1 MYPEA
6 SGFRPE
12 GKPHGGGR
20 GRAGRDKLFSRLGI
34 GARLFIAFL
43 GIAALSL
50 SSGVAG
56 WWILRDVSQAQS
68 RITEEALPA
77 VAAAQATGDA
87 TTRILAAGQSLA
99 ASPDEVTR
107 VRHAE
112 EINALAADIRRDLAD
127 AALSKLDYPLLTQL
141 SSNAETLIANL
152 GEQNRLVT
160 TRLQLL
166 QGFERRAE
174 STLAAATNLVDLS
187 ETLVSNASAGA
198 SAVVAGLYGLID
210 AEGTRTAAYDALD
223 RLIEQDIYLLDR
235 MWELRLRAS
244 QLALLTN
251 RLSRAVTREEVLA
264 LSDEFASNLRIVKR
278 RVAGIDDPIRRS
290 QAEEQLLA
298 LRSAVG
304 EMKVNSSLF
313 EDRLRLIAIGE
324 ELDKAAE
331 SNRLLSGKLTDVAQT
346 VVSNAR
352 GFALAASAQA
362 NRAVSAGLLALLATT
377 AFAVLISGLIVWLY
391 VERGVVRRL
400 QELAQAMRRLT
411 IGDLA
416 VEVKQGGTHELKD
429 LAEAVTAFRDVSR
442 QRGALEAERER
453 TNEELRRH
461 REELRELVAERT
473 TQLEHEVKSH
483 AAAREAAE
491 RASRAK
497 SDFLATMSHEIRTP
511 MTGMLGMLR
520 LLQGGAPGPEQ
531 AHRLATASA
540 SGEALLGI
548 LNSILD
554 YSKIESGKI
563 TVDPVVFRLDETL
576 AGIVALMRPSAEEKG
591 LALELAME
599 GGVAGWFEGDAGKIR
614 QILFNLVSNAIK
626 FTPSGK
632 VCLRAVAQPAGD
644 GRHHVAVAVTDT
656 GIGIPEAKR
665 QSIFESFTQTDSSI
679 TRRYGGTG
687 LGLSISRG
695 LAQALGGT
703 LEVESGP
710 GRGSTFTLALL
721 LDDAEAPAV
730 AGVHEAKVTPGASH
744 TVLVV
749 EDDEATREVAVHFIA
764 ALGHRCHVAR
774 DGYEA
779 LALAQELQPDVVL
792 MDISLPG
799 LDGLSTARLI
809 REVLAPSPI
818 RFIAM
823 SAHVFAQEVET
834 YLASGMV
841 SYVAKPLTP
850 EALAAAIVQAMGTP
864 TAVAAIDDATW
875 QADLASLG
883 PEQMRKIVAI
893 AAKTL
898 PDRAAELQD
907 ALSTG
912 DVMRLASS
920 AHAGFSAAS
929 AAGFTGLQQLFSD
942 VESTAR
948 RGDAEGCRAPIEALA
963 DLIAATLVEAD
974 LRLAASETRPRP
986 GRAEPRRDSPL
997 RVT

>member
-1 MYPEA
+1 M
-6 SGFRPE
+6 
-12 GKPHGGGR
+12 
-20 GRAGRDKLFSRLGI
+20 
-34 GARLFIAFL
+34 
-43 GIAALSL
+43 
-50 SSGVAG
+50 AG
-56 WWILRDVSQAQS
+56 WWILRDVSGAQS
-68 RITEEALPA
+68 RITDEALPA
-77 VAAAQATGDA
+77 VAAAQAMGDV

-99 ASPDEVTR
+99 ASPDEATR
-107 VRHAE
+107 ARRAE
-112 EINALAADIRRDLAD
+112 EVNILAGDIRRDLAD
-127 AALSKLDYPLLTQL
+127 AALSKLDYPLLAQL

-152 GEQNRLVT
+152 GEQNQLVT

-166 QGFERRAE
+166 NGFERRAD

-210 AEGTRTAAYDALD
+210 DAGMHTQAYEALD

-235 MWELRLRAS
+235 MWELRLRSS

-251 RLSRAVTREEVLA
+251 RLSRAATRDEVLA
-264 LSDEFASNLRIVKR
+264 LSRDFASNLRIVKR
-278 RVAGIDDPIRRS
+278 RVSGIDDPIRRE

-298 LRSAVG
+298 LRAAVG

-313 EDRLRLIAIGE
+313 EDRLRLIAIAE
-324 ELDKAAE
+324 DLEKVAE
-331 SNRLLSGKLTDVAQT
+331 SNRLLSGKLTDVSQT
-346 VVSNAR
+346 VVGNAR
-352 GFALAASAQA
+352 SFALAASAQA
-362 NRAVSAGLLALLATT
+362 DRAVSAGLLALLATT
-377 AFAVLISGLIVWLY
+377 AVAVLISGLIVWLY

-400 QELAQAMRRLT
+400 QELSAAMRRLT
-411 IGDLA
+411 TGDLT
-416 VEVKQGGTHELKD
+416 VEVRQGGTHELKD
-429 LAEAVTAFRDVSR
+429 LADAVTAFRDVSR
-442 QRGALEAERER
+442 QRSALSAERER

-473 TQLEHEVKSH
+473 EQLEHEVRSH

-497 SDFLATMSHEIRTP
+497 SEFLATMSHEIRTP

-520 LLQGGAPGPEQ
+520 LLKDGLPGGDQ
-531 AHRLATASA
+531 AHRVATASA

-563 TVDPVVFRLDETL
+563 TIDPVVFRLDETL
-576 AGIVALMRPSAEEKG
+576 AGIVSLMRASADEKG
-591 LALELAME
+591 LALELDLPS
-599 GGVAGWFEGDAGKIR
+599 GLPVWFEGDAGKIR
-614 QILFNLVSNAIK
+614 QILFNLLGNAIK

-632 VCLRAVAQPAGD
+632 VSLRANAQRCTGGMQRLKLSVA
-644 GRHHVAVAVTDT
+644 DT

-695 LAQALGGT
+695 LAQAMGGT
-703 LEVESGP
+703 LEVMSGP
-710 GRGSTFTLALL
+710 GQGSTFTLTLEL
-721 LDDAEAPAV
+721 AEA
-730 AGVHEAKVTPGASH
+730 EPGDAAASAEGGAPS
-744 TVLVV
+744 TDSQSILIV
-749 EDDEATREVAVHFIA
+749 EDDEATREVVMQFLG
-764 ALGHRCHVAR
+764 ALGHHCAAAG

-779 LALAQELQPDVVL
+779 LALAQETKPDIVL

-799 LDGLSTARLI
+799 LDGISTARLI
-809 REVLAPSPI
+809 REALAPAPV

-841 SYVAKPLTP
+841 SYVPKPLAP
-850 EALAAAIVQAMGTP
+850 EALAAAIAQ
-864 TAVAAIDDATW
+864 AVANATPALDEAAW

-883 PEQMRKIVAI
+883 PEQMRKILDI
-893 AAKTL
+893 AARTL
-898 PDRAAELQD
+898 PERHAELRVALEAGD
-907 ALSTG
+907 AA
-912 DVMRLASS
+912 RLVRV
-920 AHAGFSAAS
+920 AHAAFSAAS
-929 AAGFTGLQQLFSD
+929 AAGFSGLQALLSRIELAAKRGD
-942 VESTAR
+942 VEA
-948 RGDAEGCRAPIEALA
+948 CRKPIEDFA
-963 DLIAATLVEAD
+963 DLM
-974 LRLAASETRPRP
+974 AASIHAAERRLDAGQPTSAP
-986 GRAEPRRDSPL
+986 AEPRKDSPL

>member
-1 MYPEA
+1 MA
-6 SGFRPE
+6 AGN
-12 GKPHGGGR
+12 GGVGR
-20 GRAGRDKLFSRLGI
+20 GKLFSRLGI
-34 GARLFIAFL
+34 GTRLFIAFL

-56 WWILRDVSQAQS
+56 WWILRDVSKAQL

-99 ASPDEVTR
+99 ASPDEATR
-107 VRHAE
+107 ARHAQ
-112 EINALAADIRRDLAD
+112 EINVLAADIRRDLAD

-141 SSNAETLIANL
+141 SGNAETLIANL
-152 GEQNRLVT
+152 SEQNRLVT

-166 QGFERRAE
+166 RGFDRRAE

-210 AEGTRTAAYDALD
+210 GEGTRTQAYDALD

-251 RLSRAVTREEVLA
+251 RLSRAVTRDEVLA
-264 LSDEFASNLRIVKR
+264 LSSDFAANLRIVKR
-278 RVAGIDDPIRRS
+278 RVSGIDDPIRRA

-313 EDRLRLIAIGE
+313 EDRLRLIDIGE
-324 ELDKAAE
+324 ELDKVAE

-362 NRAVSAGLLALLATT
+362 DRAVSAGLLALLATT
-377 AFAVLISGLIVWLY
+377 AVAVLISGLIVWLY

-411 IGDLA
+411 LGDLA
-416 VEVKQGGTHELKD
+416 VDVKQGGTHELKD

-442 QRGALEAERER
+442 ERTELEAERER

-473 TQLEHEVKSH
+473 AQLEHEVTSH
-483 AAAREAAE
+483 ASAREAAE

-520 LLQGGAPGPEQ
+520 LLKDGRPGPEH
-531 AHRLATASA
+531 AHRVATASA
-540 SGEALLGI
+540 SGEALMGI

-576 AGIVALMRPSAEEKG
+576 TGIVALMRPSAEEKG
-591 LALELAME
+591 LTLELAM
-599 GGVAGWFEGDAGKIR
+599 APDIAAWFEGDAGKIR
-614 QILFNLVSNAIK
+614 QVLFNLISNAIK

-632 VCLRAVAQPAGD
+632 VTLRAASTPFGQVYQRLAISVA
-644 GRHHVAVAVTDT
+644 DT

-665 QSIFESFTQTDSSI
+665 QSVFESFTQTDSSI
-679 TRRYGGTG
+679 TRHYGGTG

-703 LEVESGP
+703 LNVESGP
-710 GRGSTFTLALL
+710 GQGSTFTFV
-721 LDDAEAPAV
+721 LDLDVAEPPMVATDAEGVAPQ
-730 AGVHEAKVTPGASH
+730 GASQSI
-744 TVLVV
+744 LIV
-749 EDDEATREVAVHFIA
+749 EDDDATREVAVHFIR
-764 ALGHRCHVAR
+764 ALGHRCSVAR

-779 LALAQELQPDVVL
+779 LALAQELKPDIVL
-792 MDISLPG
+792 MDISCSIP
-799 LDGLSTARLI
+799 
-809 REVLAPSPI
+809 
-818 RFIAM
+818 
-823 SAHVFAQEVET
+823 
-834 YLASGMV
+834 
-841 SYVAKPLTP
+841 
-850 EALAAAIVQAMGTP
+850 
-864 TAVAAIDDATW
+864 DDHI
-875 QADLASLG
+875 S
-883 PEQMRKIVAI
+883 
-893 AAKTL
+893 
-898 PDRAAELQD
+898 
-907 ALSTG
+907 
-912 DVMRLASS
+912 
-920 AHAGFSAAS
+920 
-929 AAGFTGLQQLFSD
+929 
-942 VESTAR
+942 
-948 RGDAEGCRAPIEALA
+948 
-963 DLIAATLVEAD
+963 
-974 LRLAASETRPRP
+974 
-986 GRAEPRRDSPL
+986 PRRSALFMARSVL
-997 RVT
+997 RDILGEVRAC

>member
-1 MYPEA
+1 V
-6 SGFRPE
+6 
-12 GKPHGGGR
+12 
-20 GRAGRDKLFSRLGI
+20 FSRLGI

-56 WWILRDVSQAQS
+56 WWILRDVSEAQS
-68 RITEEALPA
+68 RITAEALPA
-77 VAAAQATGDA
+77 VAAAQAIGDA
-87 TTRILAAGQSLA
+87 TTRILSAGQSLA
-99 ASPDEVTR
+99 ASPDEATR
-107 VRHAE
+107 ARHAA
-112 EINALAADIRRDLAD
+112 EISALAGDIRRGLAD
-127 AALSKLDYPLLTQL
+127 AALSKLDYPQLTQL
-141 SSNAETLIANL
+141 SGNAETLIANL
-152 GEQNRLVT
+152 DEQNRLVT
-160 TRLQLL
+160 TKLQLL
-166 QGFERRAE
+166 RGFERRAE

-210 AEGTRTAAYDALD
+210 GEGTRAQAYDALD

-251 RLSRAVTREEVLA
+251 RLSRAVTPEEVLA
-264 LSDEFASNLRIVKR
+264 LSSDFAANLRIVKR
-278 RVAGIDDPIRRS
+278 RAAGIDDPIRRA

-313 EDRLRLIAIGE
+313 EDRLRLISIGA
-324 ELDKAAE
+324 ELDQVTS
-331 SNRLLSGKLTDVAQT
+331 SNRLLSSKMTDVAQT

-352 GFALAASAQA
+352 GFAMSVSAQA
-362 NRAVSAGLLALLATT
+362 DRAVSAGLYALLATT
-377 AFAVLISGLIVWLY
+377 AIAVLISGLIVWLY

-400 QELAQAMRRLT
+400 QSLAEAMRRLT
-411 IGDLA
+411 AGDLA
-416 VEVKQGGTHELKD
+416 VDVAQGGTHELKD
-429 LAEAVTAFRDVSR
+429 LAGAVTAFRDVSR
-442 QRGALEAERER
+442 QRSALEAERER

-473 TQLEHEVKSH
+473 AQLEHEVRSH

-520 LLQGGAPGPEQ
+520 LLKDGQLGPEQ

-563 TVDPVVFRLDETL
+563 TIDPVVFRLDETL
-576 AGIVALMRPSAEEKG
+576 AGILALMRPSAEEKG
-591 LALELAME
+591 LGLDLTVEP
-599 GGVAGWFEGDAGKIR
+599 GVAAWFEGDAGKIR

-632 VCLRAVAQPAGD
+632 VRLRAERLRSRPGGQRLAISVA
-644 GRHHVAVAVTDT
+644 DT

-695 LAQALGGT
+695 LAQAMGGT
-703 LEVESGP
+703 LDVQSGP
-710 GRGSTFTLALL
+710 GQGSTFMLTLD
-721 LDDAEAPAV
+721 LDEAAAPAIGNN
-730 AGVHEAKVTPGASH
+730 ADGPLPRGASQSI
-744 TVLVV
+744 LIV
-749 EDDEATREVAVHFIA
+749 EDDDATREVAVHFIS

-774 DGYEA
+774 DGYEG
-779 LALAQELQPDVVL
+779 LALAQELKPDIVL

-799 LDGLSTARLI
+799 LDGMTTARLI
-809 REVLAPSPI
+809 RETLAPRPI

-841 SYVAKPLTP
+841 SYVAKPLVP
-850 EALAAAIVQAMGTP
+850 EALAAAIAEALDAP
-864 TAVAAIDDATW
+864 ALAPRIDEAAW
-875 QADLASLG
+875 QGDIAALGAD
-883 PEQMRKIVAI
+883 QMRRIVEI

-898 PDRAAELQD
+898 PERRAELVA
-907 ALSTG
+907 ALATG
-912 DVMRLASS
+912 DAVRLASV

-929 AAGFTGLQQLFSD
+929 AAGFTGVQQAFASIEMAAKRGD
-942 VESTAR
+942 VEACR
-948 RGDAEGCRAPIEALA
+948 RPVAGLGDLV
-963 DLIAATLVEAD
+963 AATLAEAHR
-974 LRLAASETRPRP
+974 RLQPAAEGATPAP
-986 GRAEPRRDSPL
+986 EEPRRDSPL
-997 RVT
+997 HVT

>member
-1 MYPEA
+1 M
-6 SGFRPE
+6 
-12 GKPHGGGR
+12 
-20 GRAGRDKLFSRLGI
+20 
-34 GARLFIAFL
+34 
-43 GIAALSL
+43 
-50 SSGVAG
+50 AG
-56 WWILRDVSQAQS
+56 WWILRDVSKAQS
-68 RITEEALPA
+68 RITVEALPA
-77 VAAAQATGDA
+77 VAAAQATGDS

-99 ASPDEVTR
+99 ASPDDATR
-107 VRHAE
+107 ARHAA
-112 EINALAADIRRDLAD
+112 EISALAGDIRRDLAD
-127 AALSKLDYPLLTQL
+127 AALSKLDYPLLAQL
-141 SSNAETLIANL
+141 SGNAETLIANL
-152 GEQNRLVT
+152 DEQNRLVT
-160 TRLQLL
+160 ARLQLL
-166 QGFERRAE
+166 RGYERRAE
-174 STLAAATNLVDLS
+174 TTLAAATNLVDLS

-210 AEGTRTAAYDALD
+210 GEGPRSQAYDALD

-235 MWELRLRAS
+235 TWELRLRAS

-251 RLSRAVTREEVLA
+251 RLSRAVTRDEVLA
-264 LSDEFASNLRIVKR
+264 LSSEFAANLRIVKR
-278 RVAGIDDPIRRS
+278 RVAGIDDPIRRE

-313 EDRLRLIAIGE
+313 EDRLRLISIDD
-324 ELDKAAE
+324 ELDQVAAR
-331 SNRLLSGKLTDVAQT
+331 NRLLSNNLTNVAQT

-362 NRAVSAGLLALLATT
+362 DRAVSAGLFALLATT
-377 AFAVLISGLIVWLY
+377 AVAVLISGLIVWLY

-400 QELAQAMRRLT
+400 QELAEAMRRLT
-411 IGDLA
+411 LGDLA
-416 VEVKQGGTHELKD
+416 VDVKQGGTHELKD

-442 QRGALEAERER
+442 QRSALEAERER

-473 TQLEHEVKSH
+473 AQLEHEVTNH

-520 LLQGGAPGPEQ
+520 LLKDGKPGAEQ
-531 AHRLATASA
+531 THRVATASA
-540 SGEALLGI
+540 SGEALMGI

-563 TVDPVVFRLDETL
+563 AVDPVVFRLDETL

-591 LALELAME
+591 LSLELDMARE
-599 GGVAGWFEGDAGKIR
+599 ITAWFEGDAGKIR
-614 QILFNLVSNAIK
+614 QILFNLASNAIK

-632 VCLRAVAQPAGD
+632 VTLRARTTPTGQGLQRITVSVA
-644 GRHHVAVAVTDT
+644 DT

-665 QSIFESFTQTDSSI
+665 QSIFESFTQTDNSI

-695 LAQALGGT
+695 LAQALGGM

-710 GRGSTFTLALL
+710 GQGSTFTLV
-721 LDDAEAPAV
+721 LDLETAEPPAAVVAAEGLAPASV
-730 AGVHEAKVTPGASH
+730 SH
-744 TVLVV
+744 SVLIV
-749 EDDEATREVAVHFIA
+749 EDDDATREVAVHFIR
-764 ALGHRCHVAR
+764 ALGHRCSVAR

-779 LALAQELQPDVVL
+779 LALAQELKPDIVL

-799 LDGLSTARLI
+799 LDGMATASLI
-809 REVLAPSPI
+809 REALAPSPV

-841 SYVAKPLTP
+841 SYVPKPLTP
-850 EALAAAIVQAMGTP
+850 ETLAAAISQALGMHVSSP
-864 TAVAAIDDATW
+864 AIDASAW
-875 QADLASLG
+875 QADLAVLG
-883 PEQMRKIVAI
+883 AEQMRKILAI
-893 AAKTL
+893 SAKTL
-898 PDRAAELQD
+898 PERLSDLDAALTLGD
-907 ALSTG
+907 AERIAR
-912 DVMRLASS
+912 V
-920 AHAGFSAAS
+920 AHAGFSSAS
-929 AAGFTGLQQLFSD
+929 AAGFSLLQQRFARIETAARNGD
-942 VESTAR
+942 VQACRAAAAGLGDLVRETLAAADRLLDEGEETAR
-948 RGDAEGCRAPIEALA
+948 PVRE
-963 DLIAATLVEAD
+963 
-974 LRLAASETRPRP
+974 
-986 GRAEPRRDSPL
+986 EPRRDSPL

>member
-1 MYPEA
+1 MA
-6 SGFRPE
+6 AGN
-12 GKPHGGGR
+12 GGVGR
-20 GRAGRDKLFSRLGI
+20 GKLFSRLGI

-56 WWILRDVSQAQS
+56 WWILRDVSKAQL

-99 ASPDEVTR
+99 ASPDEATR
-107 VRHAE
+107 ARHAQ
-112 EINALAADIRRDLAD
+112 EINVLAADIRRDLAD

-141 SSNAETLIANL
+141 SGNAETLIANL
-152 GEQNRLVT
+152 SEQNRLVT

-166 QGFERRAE
+166 RGFDRRAE

-210 AEGTRTAAYDALD
+210 GEGTRTQAYDALD

-251 RLSRAVTREEVLA
+251 RLSRAVTRDEVLA
-264 LSDEFASNLRIVKR
+264 LSSDFAANLRIVKR
-278 RVAGIDDPIRRS
+278 RVSGIDDPIRRA

-313 EDRLRLIAIGE
+313 EDRLRLIDIGE
-324 ELDKAAE
+324 ELDKVAE

-362 NRAVSAGLLALLATT
+362 DRAVSAGLLALLATT
-377 AFAVLISGLIVWLY
+377 AVAVLISGLIVWLY

-411 IGDLA
+411 LGDLA
-416 VEVKQGGTHELKD
+416 VDVKQGGTHELKD

-442 QRGALEAERER
+442 ERTELEAERER

-473 TQLEHEVKSH
+473 AQLEHEVTSH
-483 AAAREAAE
+483 ASAREAAE

-520 LLQGGAPGPEQ
+520 LLKDGRPGPEH
-531 AHRLATASA
+531 AHRVATASA
-540 SGEALLGI
+540 SGEALMGI

-576 AGIVALMRPSAEEKG
+576 TGIVALMRPSAEEKG
-591 LALELAME
+591 LTLELAM
-599 GGVAGWFEGDAGKIR
+599 APDIAAWFEGDAGKIR
-614 QILFNLVSNAIK
+614 QVLFNLVSNAIK

-632 VCLRAVAQPAGD
+632 VTLRAASTPFGQVYQRLAISVA
-644 GRHHVAVAVTDT
+644 DT

-665 QSIFESFTQTDSSI
+665 QSVFESFTQTDSSI
-679 TRRYGGTG
+679 TRHYGGTG

-703 LEVESGP
+703 LNVESGP
-710 GRGSTFTLALL
+710 GQGSTFTFV
-721 LDDAEAPAV
+721 LDLDVAEPPMVATDAEGVAPQ
-730 AGVHEAKVTPGASH
+730 GASQSI
-744 TVLVV
+744 LIV
-749 EDDEATREVAVHFIA
+749 EDDDATREVAVHFIR
-764 ALGHRCHVAR
+764 ALGHRCSVAR

-779 LALAQELQPDVVL
+779 LALAQELKPDIVL

-809 REVLAPSPI
+809 REALAPSPI
-818 RFIAM
+818 SFIAM

-834 YLASGMV
+834 YLNSGMV
-841 SYVAKPLTP
+841 SYVPKPLTP
-850 EALAAAIVQAMGTP
+850 EALAGAIAQAQGTP
-864 TAVAAIDDATW
+864 VSIPAIDEAAW
-875 QADLASLG
+875 QADLEALG
-883 PEQMRKIVAI
+883 ADQMRKILAI
-893 AAKTL
+893 SAKTL
-898 PDRAAELQD
+898 PERMSDLCVALAAND
-907 ALSTG
+907 AP
-912 DVMRLASS
+912 RLASV
-920 AHAGFSAAS
+920 AHAGYSSAS
-929 AAGFTGLQQLFSD
+929 AAGFSLLQQIFARI
-942 VESTAR
+942 ETAAR
-948 RGDAEGCRAPIEALA
+948 NGDIMACRVSVAGLA
-963 DLIAATLVEAD
+963 DLI
-974 LRLAASETRPRP
+974 SETLAEANRLLADGEYPARPARV
-986 GRAEPRRDSPL
+986 EPRRDTPL
-997 RVT
+997 RVR

>member
-1 MYPEA
+1 MA
-6 SGFRPE
+6 A
-12 GKPHGGGR
+12 GKA
-20 GRAGRDKLFSRLGI
+20 RAGRGKLFSRLGI
-34 GARLFIAFL
+34 GGRLFVAFL

-56 WWILRDVSQAQS
+56 WWILRDISKAQS
-68 RITEEALPA
+68 RITGEALPA
-77 VAAAQATGDA
+77 VAAAQATSDA

-99 ASPDEVTR
+99 ASPDDAAR
-107 VRHAE
+107 ARHAA
-112 EINALAADIRRDLAD
+112 EIDALAADIRRDLAD
-127 AALSKLDYPLLTQL
+127 AALSKLDYPLLSQL
-141 SSNAETLIANL
+141 SSNAEKLIANL
-152 GEQNRLVT
+152 DEQNRLVT
-160 TRLQLL
+160 TRLRLTHN
-166 QGFERRAE
+166 FDRRAE

-210 AEGTRTAAYDALD
+210 SEGRRALAYDALD

-251 RLSRAVTREEVLA
+251 RLSRAAARDEVLA
-264 LSDEFASNLRIVKR
+264 LSGEFAANLRIVMR
-278 RVAGIDDPIRRS
+278 RVSGIDDPIRRY

-304 EMKVNSSLF
+304 EMRVNSSLF
-313 EDRLRLIAIGE
+313 EDRLRLIVIGE
-324 ELDKAAE
+324 ELDQVAE

-352 GFALAASAQA
+352 GFALASSGQA
-362 NRAVSAGLLALLATT
+362 DRAVSAGLLALLVTT
-377 AFAVLISGLIVWLY
+377 AIAVLISGLIVWLY

-411 IGDLA
+411 SGDLA
-416 VEVKQGGTHELKD
+416 VDVTQGGTHELKD
-429 LAEAVTAFRDVSR
+429 LAGAVTAFRDVSR
-442 QRGALEAERER
+442 QRSALEAERER

-473 TQLEHEVKSH
+473 AQLEHEVKSH

-520 LLQGGAPGPEQ
+520 LLQDGQPSPEQ
-531 AHRLATASA
+531 GRRLATASA

-563 TVDPVVFRLDETL
+563 AIDPVVFRLDETL
-576 AGIVALMRPSAEEKG
+576 AGIVSLMRPSAEEKG
-591 LALELAME
+591 LSLELAME
-599 GGVAGWFEGDAGKIR
+599 PGIAAWFEGDAGKIR
-614 QILFNLVSNAIK
+614 QIMFNLVSNAIK

-632 VCLRAVAQPAGD
+632 VGLRATAGPAGE
-644 GRHHVAVAVTDT
+644 RRKQLAISVTDT

-695 LAQALGGT
+695 LAEALGGT

-710 GRGSTFTLALL
+710 GRGSTFTLALV
-721 LDDAEAPAV
+721 LDEASAPA
-730 AGVHEAKVTPGASH
+730 ATTTREGALMPAASH
-744 TVLVV
+744 AILVV
-749 EDDEATREVAVHFIA
+749 EDDEATREVAVHFIS
-764 ALGHRCHVAR
+764 ALGHRSRAAR

-779 LALAQELQPDVVL
+779 LALAQELKPDIVL

-799 LDGLSTARLI
+799 LDGLSAARLI
-809 REVLAPSPI
+809 REALVPSPI

-834 YLASGMV
+834 YLASGMD
-841 SYVAKPLTP
+841 SYVAKPLAP
-850 EALAAAIVQAMGTP
+850 AALAAAIAQAVGAP
-864 TAVAAIDDATW
+864 AAAPAIDDAAW

-883 PEQMRKIVAI
+883 PEQMRRIVAI

-898 PDRAAELQD
+898 PERLAELQV
-907 ALSTG
+907 ALATG
-912 DVMRLASS
+912 DSARLAAV

-929 AAGFTGLQQLFSD
+929 AADFIGPQRLFAAI
-942 VESTAR
+942 EMAAR
-948 RGDAEGCRAPIEALA
+948 RGDTGDCRKPVESLG
-963 DLIAATLVEAD
+963 DLIAATLAEAD
-974 LRLAASETRPRP
+974 RRLAAVEEVP
-986 GRAEPRRDSPL
+986 GATGPQVQSH
-997 RVT
+997 VGA

>member
-1 MYPEA
+1 
-6 SGFRPE
+6 
-12 GKPHGGGR
+12 
-20 GRAGRDKLFSRLGI
+20 
-34 GARLFIAFL
+34 
-43 GIAALSL
+43 
-50 SSGVAG
+50 VAG
-56 WWILRDVSQAQS
+56 WWILRDVSKAQS
-68 RITEEALPA
+68 RITVEALPA
-77 VAAAQATGDA
+77 VAAAQAMGDA

-99 ASPDEVTR
+99 ASQDEAARLRHAAEVT
-107 VRHAE
+107 
-112 EINALAADIRRDLAD
+112 ALAGEIRRDLAD
-127 AALSKLDYPLLTQL
+127 AALSKLDYPLLTQM
-141 SSNAETLIANL
+141 SANAETLIANL
-152 GEQNRLVT
+152 GEQDRLVT
-160 TRLQLL
+160 ARLQM
-166 QGFERRAE
+166 QRGFERRAE

-210 AEGTRTAAYDALD
+210 GQGTRGEAYDALD

-235 MWELRLRAS
+235 MWELRLRSS

-251 RLSRAVTREEVLA
+251 RLSRAATQDEVLA
-264 LSDEFASNLRIVKR
+264 LSREFSANLRIVKR
-278 RVAGIDDPIRRS
+278 RVSGIDDPIRRI
-290 QAEEQLLA
+290 QADEQLLA

-304 EMKVNSSLF
+304 EVKVNSSLF
-313 EDRLRLIAIGE
+313 EDRLRLIVIGD
-324 ELDKAAE
+324 ELDKVTA
-331 SNRLLSGKLTDVAQT
+331 SNRLLSSKLTEVSQT

-362 NRAVSAGLLALLATT
+362 DRAVSAGLFALLATT
-377 AFAVLISGLIVWLY
+377 AVAVLISGLIVWLY

-411 IGDLA
+411 TGDLA
-416 VEVKQGGTHELKD
+416 VEVRQGGTHEMKD

-442 QRGALEAERER
+442 QRQALEAERER

-473 TQLEHEVKSH
+473 AQLEHEVRNH

-491 RASRAK
+491 RANRAK
-497 SDFLATMSHEIRTP
+497 SEFLATMSHEIRTP

-520 LLQGGAPGPEQ
+520 LLKDGKPGPEQ
-531 AHRLATASA
+531 THRMATASA

-563 TVDPVVFRLDETL
+563 TVDPVVFRLDEL
-576 AGIVALMRPSAEEKG
+576 LSGIVTLMRPSAEEKG
-591 LALELAME
+591 LALE
-599 GGVAGWFEGDAGKIR
+599 VAISPAVSAWFEGDAGKIR
-614 QILFNLVSNAIK
+614 QILFNLVGNAIK

-632 VCLRAVAQPAGD
+632 IGLTADAQSCGT
-644 GRHHVAVAVTDT
+644 GRQMVTVSVTDT
-656 GIGIPEAKR
+656 GVGIPEAKR

-703 LEVESGP
+703 IEVESGP
-710 GRGSTFTLALL
+710 GRGSTFTLMLELTEAAAMEVAAA
-721 LDDAEAPAV
+721 AE
-730 AGVHEAKVTPGASH
+730 TIASQSLSYL
-744 TVLVV
+744 VLIV
-749 EDDEATREVAVHFIA
+749 EDDEVTREVATQFIV
-764 ALGHRCHVAR
+764 ALGHRCEVAR

-779 LALAQELQPDVVL
+779 LALAQAFRPDIVL

-823 SAHVFAQEVET
+823 SAHVFAQEVES

-841 SYVAKPLTP
+841 SYVPKPLVP
-850 EALAAAIVQAMGTP
+850 EALAAAIAQAMGDTVP
-864 TAVAAIDDATW
+864 VPAIDEAAW
-875 QADLASLG
+875 RADLQSLG
-883 PEQMRKIVAI
+883 EDQMRNILAI
-893 AAKTL
+893 AATIL
-898 PDRAAELQD
+898 PERLAQLRD
-907 ALSTG
+907 ALAKDDG
-912 DVMRLASS
+912 AKLAAV
-920 AHAGFSAAS
+920 AHAAFSAAS
-929 AAGFTGLQQLFSD
+929 AAGFVGLQQRLAHI
-942 VESTAR
+942 ETAAK
-948 RGDAEGCRAPIEALA
+948 RGDVTSCGELIETLA
-963 DLIAATLVEAD
+963 GLIDATLAEAES
-974 LRLAASETRPRP
+974 RLGGGTGALNPA
-986 GRAEPRRDSPL
+986 RAQPRRDSPL